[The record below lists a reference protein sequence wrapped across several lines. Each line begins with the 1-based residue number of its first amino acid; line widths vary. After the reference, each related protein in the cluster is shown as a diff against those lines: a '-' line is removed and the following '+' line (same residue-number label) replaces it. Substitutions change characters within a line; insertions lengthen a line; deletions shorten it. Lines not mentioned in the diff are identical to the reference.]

1 MYISAPLMDAR
12 QLVACPL
19 LQASRHHVFRPFPL
33 LFTWLFGVLSFA
45 VAGGGLYLLWAWY
58 FGMVVGTGYL
68 VAGLLMTGWSFAGRW
83 IVLLSHP
90 AGSDEPHTLKP
101 DSRVVL
107 NRPDGSTLYVEKY

>member
-1 MYISAPLMDAR
+1 MRGSWWHAR
-12 QLVACPL
+12 C
-19 LQASRHHVFRPFPL
+19 FRRAAIMCFAPFPL
-33 LFTWLFGVLSFA
+33 VFTWLFGVLSLA

-58 FGMVVGTGYL
+58 FGMVLGTGDL

-83 IVLLSHP
+83 IVLLFHP